1 MINRVENTVPWKYV
15 ISDFNGEEIVGKFYE
30 YKAQTAFQN
39 SKLYWTNY
47 KLYLILYEKKLQK
60 TKLKEGVEK
69 V

>member
-1 MINRVENTVPWKYV
+1 MPWKYV
-15 ISDFNGEEIVGKFYE
+15 ISYFNGGEIVGKFYE
-30 YKAQTAFQN
+30 YKAQKAFQS

-60 TKLKEGVEK
+60 TKLKECVEK